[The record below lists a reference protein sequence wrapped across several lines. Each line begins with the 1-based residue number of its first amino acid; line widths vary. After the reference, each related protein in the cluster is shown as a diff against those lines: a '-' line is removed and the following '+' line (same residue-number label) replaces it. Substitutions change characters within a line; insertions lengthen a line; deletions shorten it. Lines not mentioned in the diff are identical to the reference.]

1 MGLVWQH
8 NLGVIQ
14 AYKEETAKV
23 SNVVIDMGKPE
34 AEAKM
39 AALTRDEAERL
50 LRKLDVLAPSDM
62 QPFIAKIVGEN
73 VEQIMTLVRMVK
85 AEAKGEFLGHLGT
98 GNALDIRWLRP
109 KDVGGALLN
118 PAATAACGL
127 YGGASGGIFTW
138 TQTFVAN
145 TAQSMIPAQIMAEE
159 AGCIHLGIIDP
170 VDVPKCDAIQFF
182 IATIPGPAQPL
193 PFNIREGFGTND
205 LCIARFEQPVIIGPE
220 KTQRVDVMPNLAG
233 DSKLQLLTL
242 VVARAQAM
250 VL

>member
-14 AYKEETAKV
+14 AYPEETRKV
-23 SNVVIDMGKPE
+23 SNVVIDMGKPD

-39 AALTRDEAERL
+39 AALSSDEAERL

-62 QPFIAKIVGEN
+62 EPFIAKIVGEN

-109 KDVGGALLN
+109 KDVGGPILNSAAAGAL
-118 PAATAACGL
+118 GL
-127 YGGASGGIFTW
+127 YGGGGGAVFTW

-145 TAQSMIPAQIMAEE
+145 TAQIMIPAQTMTEE
-159 AGCIHLGIIDP
+159 AGVIHLGIIDP

-182 IATIPGPAQPL
+182 IATIPGPAQIL
-193 PFNIREGFGTND
+193 PFNIREGFGTNQ
-205 LCIARFEQPVIIGPE
+205 LPAVRFEQPVIIGPE
-220 KTQRVDVMPNLAG
+220 KTQQVTVMPNLAG

-242 VVARAQAM
+242 VVARAQSM

>member
-8 NLGVIQ
+8 NQGVIK
-14 AYKEETAKV
+14 AYPEETKLV
-23 SNVVIDMGKPE
+23 SNVVIDMGKAE
-34 AEAKM
+34 TEAKL
-39 AALTRDEAERL
+39 AAFSDDEAERL

-62 QPFIAKIVGEN
+62 EPFIAKIVGEN
-73 VEQIMTLVRMVK
+73 AEAIMTLVRMVK

-109 KDVGGALLN
+109 KDVGGTILNSAAAGAL
-118 PAATAACGL
+118 GL
-127 YGGASGGIFTW
+127 YGGGGGAVYTW

-145 TAQSMIPAQIMAEE
+145 TAQIMIPAQAMTEE

-170 VDVPKCDAIQFF
+170 VEVPKCDAIQFT
-182 IATIPGPAQPL
+182 IAGIPGPAQIL
-193 PFNIREGFGTND
+193 PFNIRKGFGSAD
-205 LCIARFEQPVIIGPE
+205 LCIVRFEQPVLIGPE
-220 KTQRVDVMPNLAG
+220 KTQRVDVMPNLSG

-242 VVARAQAM
+242 VVARAQNM